1 MGFLHKYQ
9 GKSLRKLYKSTP
21 PFQPSVYYRNIV
33 EITRLLQ
40 QGFLLYV
47 PFFLLVRAVLFGSE
61 NEKITHSPGVAPLVV
76 VPCDELDEVLVKRNT
91 SACIEDSGVGATD
104 EVGGHDGVLGVAHD
118 AFERSSR
125 GLLDSSL
132 DLLVGGIFFETNDE
146 INNRDI
152 KSRYTERKT
161 ASN

>member
-1 MGFLHKYQ
+1 M
-9 GKSLRKLYKSTP
+9 YKSTP
-21 PFQPSVYYRNIV
+21 PFQPSVYYRNTV

-40 QGFLLYV
+40 HGFLLCV
-47 PFFLLVRAVLFGSE
+47 PLFLLVRAVLFGSE
-61 NEKITHSPGVAPLVV
+61 DEEIAHSPGVAPLVV

-91 SACIEDSGVGATD
+91 SACIEDGGVGAAD

-125 GLLDSSL
+125 GLLDSGL

-146 INNRDI
+146 INDRDI
-152 KSRYTERKT
+152 ESGYTERKT
-161 ASN
+161 AEN